1 MPDSKEAAMNNE
13 IAELINTITKLEEER
28 NDLEGMFTKVR
39 PSKPDTLSGEK
50 YLFMKYAEHH
60 RERLIDIKLEIA
72 EKKAKLTKLRKK

>member
-1 MPDSKEAAMNNE
+1 
-13 IAELINTITKLEEER
+13 
-28 NDLEGMFTKVR
+28 MFTKVR
-39 PSKPDTLSGEK
+39 PIKPDTLSGEK